1 MTFYIIKLFIM
12 LPLIGLMIYGCL
24 WLYRKYQPQMM
35 MRPSSGTLNVIETL
49 PLGVQSKL
57 AVVEFDGRKILLAVT
72 RNGIEKIDTNHAEE
86 PENSPGRY
94 AVLRNDICVRP
105 GIRSGR
111 DTGSVGGPRTRS
123 G

>member
-35 MRPSSGTLNVIETL
+35 MRPNSGMLNIVETL

-57 AVVEFDGRKILLAVT
+57 AVVEFGGRQILLAVT
-72 RNGIEKIDTNHAEE
+72 RNGIEKIDTHHAE
-86 PENSPGRY
+86 
-94 AVLRNDICVRP
+94 
-105 GIRSGR
+105 
-111 DTGSVGGPRTRS
+111 
-123 G
+123 

>member
-35 MRPSSGTLNVIETL
+35 MRPNSGMLNIVATL

-57 AVVEFDGRKILLAVT
+57 AVVEFGGRQILLAVT
-72 RNGIEKIDTNHAEE
+72 RNGIEKIDTHHAE
-86 PENSPGRY
+86 
-94 AVLRNDICVRP
+94 
-105 GIRSGR
+105 
-111 DTGSVGGPRTRS
+111 
-123 G
+123 

>member
-72 RNGIEKIDTNHAEE
+72 RNGIEKIDTNHAE
-86 PENSPGRY
+86 
-94 AVLRNDICVRP
+94 
-105 GIRSGR
+105 
-111 DTGSVGGPRTRS
+111 
-123 G
+123 